1 MKLTEAH
8 IALATLGIATGCT
21 GPADSQRSGIAFTDV
36 TVIDGTGA
44 PARSGQT
51 VVVQGERITF
61 VGSTEDTTVPVGVRI
76 VEGTGLTLIPGLWD
90 MHVHPDDPEIW
101 ELIDP
106 PPHLRDVF
114 MPNFVAWGVTSVR
127 DTGGRWDVIQDWRPR
142 IESGDLVGPRIVAGG
157 PLVDGPEPSW
167 PGSVAVA
174 DAASARTAVDS
185 LADVG
190 VDFIKVYS
198 RLPND
203 AFHATVERAHERGLK
218 VVGHVPND
226 VTLDEALEA
235 GMDNQEH
242 MLQMPQA
249 FSDFDEIVASLRSEG
264 IDPDSPEGGLEAA
277 RRAAEGYDPEAA
289 AAYYRR
295 LAQAGI
301 HVTPTL
307 IVWRRNAYYDPD
319 DPVATPLLDLVP
331 EYLRTWW
338 TPEVN
343 VHLRSRTPE
352 SVQRLRTY
360 YASWLRI
367 AGDLHAAGVPLMA
380 GSDTGGNPHLL
391 PGFSLHEELELL
403 VEAGLAPMAALQA
416 ATSTP
421 ARFLGVLDE
430 VGTIEAGKR
439 ADLVLLD
446 GDPLTDIRN
455 TRRIAAVML
464 NGRYWGPQDREVLL
478 EEIRQRAA
486 GSRSPAG

>member
-1 MKLTEAH
+1 M
-8 IALATLGIATGCT
+8 
-21 GPADSQRSGIAFTDV
+21 
-36 TVIDGTGA
+36 
-44 PARSGQT
+44 
-51 VVVQGERITF
+51 
-61 VGSTEDTTVPVGVRI
+61 
-76 VEGTGLTLIPGLWD
+76 
-90 MHVHPDDPEIW
+90 
-101 ELIDP
+101 
-106 PPHLRDVF
+106 
-114 MPNFVAWGVTSVR
+114 
-127 DTGGRWDVIQDWRPR
+127 
-142 IESGDLVGPRIVAGG
+142 
-157 PLVDGPEPSW
+157 
-167 PGSVAVA
+167 
-174 DAASARTAVDS
+174 
-185 LADVG
+185 
-190 VDFIKVYS
+190 
-198 RLPND
+198 
-203 AFHATVERAHERGLK
+203 
-218 VVGHVPND
+218 
-226 VTLDEALEA
+226 
-235 GMDNQEH
+235 
-242 MLQMPQA
+242 
-249 FSDFDEIVASLRSEG
+249 
-264 IDPDSPEGGLEAA
+264 
-277 RRAAEGYDPEAA
+277 
-289 AAYYRR
+289 
-295 LAQAGI
+295 
-301 HVTPTL
+301 
-307 IVWRRNAYYDPD
+307 
-319 DPVATPLLDLVP
+319 P

-446 GDPLTDIRN
+446 RDPLMDIRN